1 MKFCS
6 RRSLFAL
13 AAMLAAIGSAQ
24 AEGSIAIEL
33 NKIEDAAGKCRTYF
47 VVKEE
52 GGKPL
57 QNLKADFVVF
67 GKDGGVSRR
76 LAAELGPIRS
86 HKTSVKIFEIEES
99 CAEISGVLLNDIMA
113 CQPATGPEE
122 CLDRIALASRVP
134 VKFFK

>member
-1 MKFCS
+1 MI
-6 RRSLFAL
+6 
-13 AAMLAAIGSAQ
+13 AAIGPAQ

-57 QNLKADFVVF
+57 QTLKADFVVF

-86 HKTSVKIFEIEES
+86 QKTSVKIFEIEEA
-99 CAEISGVLLNDIMA
+99 CADISGVLLNDIMA
-113 CQPATGPEE
+113 CAPAAGTDE
-122 CLDRIALASRVP
+122 CLDRIALASRIP
-134 VKFFK
+134 VRFFK

>member
-1 MKFCS
+1 MKFFS
-6 RRSLFAL
+6 RRGLFAL
-13 AAMLAAIGSAQ
+13 AAMAAAIGPAQ

-33 NKIEDAAGKCRTYF
+33 NKIEEAAGKCRTYF
-47 VVKEE
+47 VVREE

-57 QNLKADFVVF
+57 QSLKADFVVF
-67 GKDGGVSRR
+67 GKDGEVSRR

-86 HKTSVKIFEIEES
+86 QKTSVKIFEIEEP

-113 CQPATGPEE
+113 CQPAAGPEE

>member
-6 RRSLFAL
+6 RRALYAL
-13 AAMLAAIGSAQ
+13 AAMVAAIGLAH

-47 VVKEE
+47 VVQEE
-52 GGKPL
+52 AGKPV
-57 QNLKADFVVF
+57 QTLKADFVVF

-86 HKTSVKIFEIEES
+86 HKTSVKIFEIEEA
-99 CAEISGVLLNDIMA
+99 CADISGLLLNDIMA
-113 CQPATGPEE
+113 CQPAAGTDE
-122 CLDRIALASRVP
+122 CLDRIALSSRVP

>member
-1 MKFCS
+1 MKFCF
-6 RRSLFAL
+6 RRIVLAL
-13 AAMLAAIGSAQ
+13 AASVAATGSAQ

-47 VVKEE
+47 VVREEE
-52 GGKPL
+52 GKAL
-57 QNLKADFVVF
+57 QTLKADFVVF

-86 HKTSVKIFEIEES
+86 QKTSVKIFEIEEA

-113 CQPATGPEE
+113 CQPAAGPEE

>member
-6 RRSLFAL
+6 RRPVFVL
-13 AAMLAAIGSAQ
+13 AAMVAAVGSAQ

-47 VVKEE
+47 VVREDA
-52 GGKPL
+52 GKPV
-57 QNLKADFVVF
+57 QSLKADFVVF

-86 HKTSVKIFEIEES
+86 HKTSVKIFEIEEACS
-99 CAEISGVLLNDIMA
+99 EISGVLLNDVMT
-113 CQPATGPEE
+113 CQPAAGPEE

>member
-6 RRSLFAL
+6 RRVFFAL
-13 AAMLAAIGSAQ
+13 AAMVAATGSAQ
-24 AEGSIAIEL
+24 ADGSIAIEL
-33 NKIEDAAGKCRTYF
+33 NKTEDAAGKCRTYF

-57 QNLKADFVVF
+57 QTLKADFVVF

-86 HKTSVKIFEIEES
+86 QKTSVKIFEIEEA
-99 CAEISGVLLNDIMA
+99 CADISGVLLNDIMA
-113 CQPATGPEE
+113 CQPAAGPEE